1 MPDLYSTRF
10 IGSDE
15 EECLS
20 ETVNKN
26 ALLYLFEHFYSPH
39 ISPGVE
45 EEDFSSEDSEN
56 EMAEELAFMM
66 MLRL

>member
-1 MPDLYSTRF
+1 MD
-10 IGSDE
+10 SDE

-39 ISPGVE
+39 ISAGVE

-56 EMAEELAFMM
+56 EMAEALAFMM
-66 MLRL
+66 MLGL